1 MDIVLASSNHGKI
14 KEFQQ
19 IFDSLNLSV
28 IPQDILGIDSAE
40 ETGQTFM
47 ENALTKARHA
57 SALASLPAIADD
69 SGLEVDCLNGAPG
82 VMSARFAGENSS
94 DEENNQYLLELLK
107 NIPIE
112 KRTARY
118 HCTIV
123 YLEKPVQSNPI
134 ICQGSWEG
142 IIADA
147 GFGSGGFGY
156 DPLFIVKDFG
166 LRASE
171 LRPAEKNKISH
182 RGQAMAKLMDAL
194 SARGVRPE

>member
-47 ENALTKARHA
+47 ENALIKARHA

-94 DEENNQYLLELLK
+94 DEENNQYLMELLK
-107 NIPIE
+107 NITIE